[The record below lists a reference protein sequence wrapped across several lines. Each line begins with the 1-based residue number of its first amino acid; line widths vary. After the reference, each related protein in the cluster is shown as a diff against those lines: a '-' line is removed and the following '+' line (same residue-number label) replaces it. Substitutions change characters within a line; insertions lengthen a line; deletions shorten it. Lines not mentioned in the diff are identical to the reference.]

1 MKEKKEIVSEEKINE
16 LAKKSLQEVQNFSEL
31 ETIKK
36 KYLEKG
42 GVISQ
47 LFQQIS
53 QEEDL
58 IKKKKLGNL
67 INN

>member
-16 LAKKSLQEVQNFSEL
+16 LAKKSFQEVQNFSEM
-31 ETIKK
+31 EITKK

-42 GVISQ
+42 GAISQ

>member
-42 GVISQ
+42 GLISQ
-47 LFQQIS
+47 LFQQIG
-53 QEEDL
+53 QEKDL

>member
-16 LAKKSLQEVQNFSEL
+16 LTKKSLQEVQNFSEL

-42 GVISQ
+42 GLISQ
-47 LFQQIS
+47 LFQQIA

>member
-1 MKEKKEIVSEEKINE
+1 MKEKKEIVSEEKING

-42 GVISQ
+42 GLISQ
-47 LFQQIS
+47 LFQQIG

>member
-47 LFQQIS
+47 LFQQIG